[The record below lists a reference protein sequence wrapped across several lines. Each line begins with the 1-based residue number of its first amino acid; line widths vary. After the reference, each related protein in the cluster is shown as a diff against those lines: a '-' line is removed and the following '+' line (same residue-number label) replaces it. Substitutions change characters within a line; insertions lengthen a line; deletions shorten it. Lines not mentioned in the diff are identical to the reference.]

1 MAHVTVYTTTYCPY
15 CTRAKALLTK
25 KSVAFTEIDV
35 TTDDAKRRWLTET
48 TGRHTVPQVF
58 INHRPVG
65 GCDDLYALDRAG
77 QLDALLAE
85 PPSP

>member
-1 MAHVTVYTTTYCPY
+1 MAQVTVYTTTYCPY

-35 TTDDAKRRWLTET
+35 TTDDATRKWLTET

-58 INHRPVG
+58 INNRPVG

-77 QLDALLAE
+77 HLEALLAE